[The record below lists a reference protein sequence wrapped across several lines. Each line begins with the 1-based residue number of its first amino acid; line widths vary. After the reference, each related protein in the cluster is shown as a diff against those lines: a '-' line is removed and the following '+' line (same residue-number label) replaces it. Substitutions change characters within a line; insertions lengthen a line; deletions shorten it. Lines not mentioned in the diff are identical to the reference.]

1 MTNDT
6 KIKKLLTLLERTE
19 KINKKNGIFEIPKD
33 EELYQDL
40 HLPSLTKSDANKLH
54 IEIIAQN
61 EDFIT
66 YKGTTPPNEILKYR
80 ILKQIKIELKQ

>member
-1 MTNDT
+1 MANDT
-6 KIKKLLTLLERTE
+6 KIKKLLTLLERIE
-19 KINKKNGIFEIPKD
+19 NINKKNGIFEIPKD

-40 HLPSLTKSDANKLH
+40 HLPLLTKSDANKLH
-54 IEIIAQN
+54 IKIINQN

-80 ILKQIKIELKQ
+80 VLKQLELELKQ